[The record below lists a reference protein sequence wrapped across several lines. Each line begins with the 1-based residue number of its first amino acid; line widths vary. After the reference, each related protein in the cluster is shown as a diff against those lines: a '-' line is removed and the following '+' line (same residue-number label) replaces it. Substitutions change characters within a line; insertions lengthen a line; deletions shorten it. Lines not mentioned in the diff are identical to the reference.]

1 MIELL
6 IAIVVMLVIAGL
18 GFPLGLALMLVGVG
32 GFAMVHPRGLDAAG
46 TVAGQQIL
54 ELAGNYQFSVLP
66 LFILMGV
73 FVTKSGI
80 ADNMYDTASKW
91 MGHMRGGLAM
101 ATVAAC
107 GGMAAISGSSMATA
121 ATMTKVAIPAMRR
134 YKYDDAF
141 SAGTVA
147 AGGTIG
153 ILIPPSG
160 ALIVYGLLAEVDIA
174 KLFIAGLVP
183 GVISVLFYLIAIRVV
198 YAFRPEWAP
207 RADSADWST
216 RIRSLSGIWGI
227 AALFLLIMGGIFFG
241 IFTASE
247 GGGIGAGGA
256 LLIAIMRGK
265 MTLRVF
271 FESLQEAGRTTAT
284 IFTVGFGAL
293 MLNQFVN
300 IAGAPQE
307 ILSFIQGLGI
317 GPWGTVV
324 VILCCYVVLGMII
337 DGPAMIFLTVPIFV
351 PIIAELAL
359 PIDPNLKLIWWGIIV
374 VVAVEISLI
383 TPPIGMNVF
392 VISSMLPDVSLGQI
406 YRGIIA
412 FFIADLLRLALFVSS
427 PMVVLW
433 LVQMLD

>member
-6 IAIVVMLVIAGL
+6 IGIVALLVIAGL
-18 GFPLGLALMLVGVG
+18 GFPLGFSLLLVGVT
-32 GFAMVHPRGLDAAG
+32 GFAAIHPRGIDAAA

-54 ELAGNYQFSVLP
+54 ELAANHQFAVLP

-73 FVTKSGI
+73 FVTRSGI
-80 ADNMYDTASKW
+80 ADNLYDTASKW
-91 MGHMRGGLAM
+91 LGHLRGGLALS
-101 ATVAAC
+101 TVTAC

-134 YKYDDAF
+134 YRYDDAF

-174 KLFIAGLVP
+174 RLFMAGLVP
-183 GVISVLFYLIAIRVV
+183 GIISIMFYIAAIQIVCI
-198 YAFRPEWAP
+198 FKPGWAP
-207 RADSADWST
+207 RAERNSWRERMAALKDIWSV
-216 RIRSLSGIWGI
+216 

-241 IFTASE
+241 VFTASE

-256 LLIAIMRGK
+256 LLIAIMRRRMSMK
-265 MTLRVF
+265 IF
-271 FESLQEAGRTTAT
+271 FESLLEAGRLTAT
-284 IFTVGFGAL
+284 VFSVGFGAL
-293 MLNQFVN
+293 TLNQFVN
-300 IAGAPQE
+300 IAGAPEE
-307 ILSFIQGLGI
+307 ILAFIGGLGI
-317 GPWGTVV
+317 GPWSVV
-324 VILCCYVVLGMII
+324 AVILACYVVLGMIV

-351 PIIAELAL
+351 PLVDGLPL
-359 PIDPNLKLIWWGIIV
+359 PIDPALKLVWWGIIV

-392 VISSMLPDVSLGQI
+392 VIASMLPDISIAQV
-406 YRGIIA
+406 YRGIAA
-412 FFIADLLRLALFVSS
+412 FFVADLFRLALFVSF
-427 PMVVLW
+427 PGIVLW
-433 LVQMLD
+433 MVRLLT

>member
-1 MIELL
+1 MTALL
-6 IAIVVMLVIAGL
+6 IGIVALLIIAGL
-18 GFPLGLALMLVGVG
+18 GFPLGFSLLLVGTT
-32 GFAMVHPRGLDAAG
+32 GFAMMHPRGFDAAG

-54 ELAGNYQFSVLP
+54 ELAGNHQFAVLP

-73 FVTKSGI
+73 FVTRSGI
-80 ADNMYDTASKW
+80 ADNMYDTASTW
-91 MGHMRGGLAM
+91 LGQMRGGLALS
-101 ATVAAC
+101 TVAAC

-174 KLFIAGLVP
+174 KLFMAGIVP
-183 GVISVLFYLIAIRVV
+183 GLISVVFYLIAIQFVCMV
-198 YAFRPEWAP
+198 KPEWAP
-207 RADSADWST
+207 RGGRTTWRQKIISLKDIWS
-216 RIRSLSGIWGI
+216 I

-241 IFTASE
+241 VFTASE

-256 LLIAIMRGK
+256 LLIATLRGRMNLRVFLESLLEAGK
-265 MTLRVF
+265 MT
-271 FESLQEAGRTTAT
+271 AT
-284 IFTVGFGAL
+284 VFTVGFGAL
-293 MLNQFVN
+293 TLNQFVN

-307 ILSFIQGLGI
+307 ILAFIESLGI
-317 GPWGTVV
+317 GPWGVV
-324 VILCCYVVLGMII
+324 MVILCCYVVLGMVI

-351 PIIAELAL
+351 PLIDGLAL
-359 PIDPNLKLIWWGIIV
+359 PIDPELKLVWWGIIV

-392 VISSMLPDVSLGQI
+392 VIASMLPDITLSQV
-406 YRGIIA
+406 YRGIVA
-412 FFIADLLRLALFVSS
+412 FFIADLLRLALFVFS
-427 PMVVLW
+427 PGIVLW
-433 LVQMLD
+433 LVRLLT

>member
-6 IAIVVMLVIAGL
+6 IGIAALLSIAGL
-18 GFPLGLALMLVGVG
+18 GFPLGFSLLLVGSA
-32 GFAMVHPRGLDAAG
+32 GFAIIHPRGIDAAAI
-46 TVAGQQIL
+46 VAGQQIL
-54 ELAGNYQFSVLP
+54 ELAANHQFAVLP
-66 LFILMGV
+66 LFMLMGV

-91 MGHMRGGLAM
+91 LGHMRGGLAL

-121 ATMTKVAIPAMRR
+121 ATMTKVAIPTMRR
-134 YKYDDAF
+134 YEYDDAF

-174 KLFIAGLVP
+174 RLFMAGLIP
-183 GVISVLFYLIAIRVV
+183 GLISVGLYIVAIQVVCLIK
-198 YAFRPEWAP
+198 PGWAP
-207 RADSADWST
+207 RGKRTKWRD
-216 RIRSLSGIWGI
+216 RLRSLSEVWSV

-241 IFTASE
+241 VFTASE

-256 LLIAIMRGK
+256 LLIALWRRR
-265 MTLRVF
+265 MTLRSF
-271 FESLQEAGRTTAT
+271 FESLLEAGKMTAT
-284 IFTVGFGAL
+284 VFSVGFGAL

-307 ILSFIQGLGI
+307 ILAFINGLGI
-317 GPWGTVV
+317 GPWGVIA
-324 VILCCYVVLGMII
+324 VILVCYVILGMII

-351 PIIAELAL
+351 PLVDGLPL
-359 PIDPNLKLIWWGIIV
+359 PIDPNLKLVWWGIIV

-392 VISSMLPDVSLGQI
+392 VIASMLPDVTVKQV
-406 YRGIIA
+406 YRGITA
-412 FFIADLLRLALFVSS
+412 FFLADLVRLALFVLS
-427 PMVVLW
+427 PGLVLW
-433 LVQMLD
+433 LVTLMT